1 MAQRFEGHFKGFDQ
15 SELFFQTW
23 TPDKV
28 RGTVLLTHGMAEHSE
43 CYSSLA
49 DRLADDGWQIFAWDL
64 RGHGRSEGKRGYIRH
79 FNDYVDD
86 FENFHALVR
95 KKSGSLPFVFFGHSM
110 GGLLTLRY
118 LQTHQPEYTA
128 LALSSPAL
136 GLSVQVPKFKEML
149 ANVAIK
155 WFPTITMHNE
165 IKYTDLSRDEDMI
178 RSYKADTLRHDKIS
192 PGLFLS
198 MVETFGVVQQ
208 DADKIEKP
216 VLMQISGEDRLVSAE
231 ASREFFEKLPN
242 KKSQLLVYHDS
253 YHEIFNDLD
262 REQVISDL
270 KNFINKYLGA

>member
-23 TPDKV
+23 TPEKV

-43 CYSSLA
+43 CYNSLA
-49 DRLADDGWQIFAWDL
+49 NRLADDGWQVFAWDL
-64 RGHGRSEGKRGYIRH
+64 RGHGRSEGKRGYVRH
-79 FNDYVDD
+79 VSDYVDD
-86 FENFHALVR
+86 FANFYALVQ
-95 KKSGSLPFVFFGHSM
+95 KKSADLPFVFFGHSM
-110 GGLLTLRY
+110 GGLLTLRF
-118 LQTHQPEYTA
+118 LQIRKPEYTA

-136 GLSVQVPKFKEML
+136 GLSVQVPKFKEIL

-165 IKYTDLSRDEDMI
+165 IKYTDLTRDEEMI

-198 MVETFGVVQQ
+198 MVETFAVVQS
-208 DADKIEKP
+208 DAALIEKP
-216 VLMQISGEDRLVSAE
+216 VLMQISGEDRLVSAD
-231 ASREFFEKLPN
+231 AAREFFEKMPN
-242 KKSQLLVYHDS
+242 KKNQLIVYHDS
-253 YHEIFNDLD
+253 LHEIFNDLD
-262 REQVISDL
+262 RDKVVSDL